1 MVRHIVSWNFK
12 PEVSPEKRREVG
24 ELLTRRMKALEGLIP
39 CVQKVDFFAPPVG
52 LSNCDLAMYS
62 EVDCEE
68 NLPVYRDH
76 PEHQA
81 VVKIIHE
88 YCCERRCTDLP
99 AL

>member
-12 PEVSPEKRREVG
+12 PEVPAEKRREVAQ
-24 ELLTRRMKALEGLIP
+24 LLTERFHALPSLIP
-39 CVQKVDFFAPPVG
+39 CLEKIEFYAPPAG

-62 EVDCEE
+62 EVDRPEH
-68 NLPVYRDH
+68 LPDYRDH

-88 YCCERRCTDLP
+88 YCCDRRCTDLV
-99 AL
+99 

>member
-12 PEVSPEKRREVG
+12 PEVSPEQRAAAAQ
-24 ELLTRRMKALEGLIP
+24 TIKAKMDALPGLIP
-39 CVQKVDFFAPPVG
+39 CLEKLEFFIQPRG

-62 EVDCEE
+62 EVDCPE

-81 VVKIIHE
+81 VVRIIHQ
-88 YCCERRCTDLP
+88 YCCDRRCTDL
-99 AL
+99 L